1 MCGYF
6 EFKAEVYFDDKS
18 YIEKGVTYAE
28 TYTDAVAHIEDY
40 YGEDLVSLSIQ
51 AIEPY
56 NVYILEGPTKVMDN
70 FFEEKR
76 G

>member
-1 MCGYF
+1 MYGYF
-6 EFKAEVYFDDKS
+6 EFKAEFCFDSNS

-28 TYTDAVAHIEDY
+28 TYVGAVAHIEDY
-40 YGEDLVSLSIQ
+40 YGEDLISLSIQ

-56 NVYILEGPTKVMDN
+56 NVYILEGPTKVIDN
-70 FFEEKR
+70 FFEEER

>member
-1 MCGYF
+1 MYGYF
-6 EFKAEVYFDDKS
+6 EFKAEVYYDGKS

-28 TYTDAVAHIEDY
+28 TYAGAVAYIEDY

-56 NVYILEGPTKVMDN
+56 NVYILEGPTKVEDN
-70 FFEEKR
+70 FFERER
-76 G
+76 S